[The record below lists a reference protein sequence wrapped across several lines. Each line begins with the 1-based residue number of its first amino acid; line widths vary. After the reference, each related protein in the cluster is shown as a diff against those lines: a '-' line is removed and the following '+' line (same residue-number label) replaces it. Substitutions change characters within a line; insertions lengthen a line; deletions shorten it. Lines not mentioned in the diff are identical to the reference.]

1 VKKKTV
7 RKKIGLVLPGG
18 GARGAY
24 QVGVLKAFLEISQT
38 KSESPFDIISGTS
51 AGAINAAFLA
61 SEAHIF
67 DHSVVSLV
75 DVWSNF
81 TTNKVYK
88 TDPVTMLKSS
98 LNWFFTIISGGV
110 LIPNPTSLLDNQ
122 PLKNLLRETIKFSD
136 IQNNIESSIIESL
149 AVTSASYRSR
159 KSCTFF
165 QANNSVNNWQKTHRE
180 GKKTSINLD
189 HLMASVA
196 LPLIFPAVRIKD
208 EYFGDGAMRQATP
221 LSPAIRLG
229 AEKLMVISVKETD
242 YRFQFSNPGEQYP
255 SFAKIAGYMLEA
267 LFLDGLYSDIERLNR
282 VNQIISNSEDRE
294 IKTDN
299 KTMKY
304 IDYLVISPSEDL
316 NEIAQK
322 HYYNIPLSIRLL
334 LQGLGFLKDS
344 KSELLSF
351 LLFESIY
358 TRELIDLGYRDGIT
372 KKEEI
377 ADFMTR

>member
-1 VKKKTV
+1 MNKKL
-7 RKKIGLVLPGG
+7 GLVLPGG

-24 QVGVLKAFLEISQT
+24 QVGVLKAFLEISQK
-38 KSESPFDIISGTS
+38 KSQSPFKIISGTS

-61 SEAHIF
+61 SEAHMF
-67 DHSVVSLV
+67 DHSVASLL

-81 TTNKVYK
+81 TSNKVYK

-98 LNWFFTIISGGV
+98 LHWFFTIISGGF

-122 PLKNLLRETIKFSD
+122 PLKNLLKETIRFSD
-136 IQNNIESSIIESL
+136 IQNNIQSSIIESL
-149 AVTSASYRSR
+149 AVTSASYMSR

-165 QANNSVNNWQKTHRE
+165 QSNSNTNDWQKTHRE
-180 GKKTSINLD
+180 GKTSQINLN

-196 LPLIFPAVRIKD
+196 LPLIFPAVRIGD

-229 AEKLMVISVKETD
+229 AEKLMIISAKETD
-242 YRFQFSNPGEQYP
+242 DRFQFNNPGEQYP

-267 LFLDGLYSDIERLNR
+267 LFLDGLYSDIERLDR
-282 VNQIISNSEDRE
+282 VNHIIRNSGDIEV
-294 IKTDN
+294 KTDN
-299 KTMKY
+299 KTMRY
-304 IDYLVISPSEDL
+304 INYIVISPSEDL

-322 HYYNIPLSIRLL
+322 HYNQMSLSIRLL
-334 LQGLGFLKDS
+334 LQGLGLLKDS

-351 LLFESIY
+351 LLFEAAY
-358 TRELIDLGYRDGIT
+358 TTELIDLGYRDGIR
-372 KKEEI
+372 KREEI
-377 ADFMTR
+377 MDFMNI

>member
-1 VKKKTV
+1 MKKKV
-7 RKKIGLVLPGG
+7 GLVLPGG

-24 QVGVLKAFLEISQT
+24 QVGVLKAFLEISKT
-38 KSESPFDIISGTS
+38 KSESPFDIFSGTS
-51 AGAINAAFLA
+51 AGAINGTFLA
-61 SEAHIF
+61 SGAHIF

-88 TDPVTMLKSS
+88 TDPITMFKSS
-98 LNWFFTIISGGV
+98 LHWFLTVISGGV

-122 PLKNLLRETIKFSD
+122 PLRNLLRETIKFPD
-136 IQNNIESSIIESL
+136 IQNNIESSSIESL

-165 QANNSVNNWQKTHRE
+165 QANSNANNWNKTHRE
-180 GKKTSINLD
+180 GKKTLINLD

-196 LPLIFPAVRIKD
+196 LPLIFPAVSIKN

-229 AEKLMVISVKETD
+229 AEKLMIISAKETD
-242 YRFQFSNPGEQYP
+242 DRFQLNNPGEQYP
-255 SFAKIAGYMLEA
+255 SFAKITGYILEA

-282 VNQIISNSEDRE
+282 INQIIKNSGDRG
-294 IKTDN
+294 IKTNN
-299 KTMKY
+299 KTMKFV
-304 IDYLVISPSEDL
+304 DYLIISPSEDL
-316 NEIAQK
+316 NEIARK
-322 HYYNIPLSIRLL
+322 HYQSMPLSIRLL
-334 LQGLGFLKDS
+334 LQGLGLLKDS

-351 LLFESIY
+351 LLFESVY
-358 TRELIDLGYRDGIT
+358 TSELIDLGYRDGIG

-377 ADFMTR
+377 ADFMNR

>member
-1 VKKKTV
+1 VKKKV
-7 RKKIGLVLPGG
+7 GLVLPGG

-24 QVGVLKAFLEISQT
+24 QVGVLKAFLEISKT
-38 KSESPFDIISGTS
+38 KSESPFDIFSGTS
-51 AGAINAAFLA
+51 AGAINGAFLA
-61 SEAHIF
+61 SEAHMF
-67 DHSVVSLV
+67 DHSVASLL

-81 TTNKVYK
+81 TSNKVYK
-88 TDPVTMLKSS
+88 TDPITMLKSS
-98 LNWFFTIISGGV
+98 LHWFLTIISGGV

-122 PLKNLLRETIKFSD
+122 PLRNLLRERIKFPD
-136 IQNNIESSIIESL
+136 IQNNIESSSIESL

-165 QANNSVNNWQKTHRE
+165 QANSNANNWQKTHRE
-180 GKKTSINLD
+180 GKKTLINLD

-196 LPLIFPAVRIKD
+196 LPLIFPAVRIGD

-221 LSPAIRLG
+221 LSPTIRLG
-229 AEKLMVISVKETD
+229 AEKLMIISVKETD
-242 YRFQFSNPGEQYP
+242 DRFQFNSPGEQYP

-282 VNQIISNSEDRE
+282 INQIIKNSGDKE
-294 IKTDN
+294 IKTNN
-299 KTMKY
+299 KIMKY
-304 IDYLVISPSEDL
+304 VDYLVISPSEDL

-322 HYYNIPLSIRLL
+322 HYHNMPLSIRLL
-334 LQGLGFLKDS
+334 LQGLGLLKDS

-351 LLFESIY
+351 LLFESVY
-358 TRELIDLGYRDGIT
+358 TRELIDLGYRDGIS

-377 ADFMTR
+377 ADFMSR

>member
-1 VKKKTV
+1 VKKKV
-7 RKKIGLVLPGG
+7 GLVLPGG

-24 QVGVLKAFLEISQT
+24 QVGVLKAFLEISKT
-38 KSESPFDIISGTS
+38 KSESPFDIFSGTS
-51 AGAINAAFLA
+51 AGAINGAFLA

-67 DHSVVSLV
+67 DHSIVSLI

-81 TTNKVYK
+81 TSNKVYK
-88 TDPVTMLKSS
+88 TDPITMLKTS
-98 LNWFFTIISGGV
+98 LHWFLTIISGGV

-122 PLKNLLRETIKFSD
+122 PLRNLLRETIKFPD
-136 IQNNIESSIIESL
+136 IQNNIESSSIESL

-165 QANNSVNNWQKTHRE
+165 QANSNANNWNKTHRE
-180 GKKTSINLD
+180 GKKTLINLD

-229 AEKLMVISVKETD
+229 AEKLMIISAKETD
-242 YRFQFSNPGEQYP
+242 DRFQFNNPGEQYP

-282 VNQIISNSEDRE
+282 INQIIKNSGDSE
-294 IKTDN
+294 IKTN
-299 KTMKY
+299 SKTMKY
-304 IDYLVISPSEDL
+304 VDYLVISPSEDL

-322 HYYNIPLSIRLL
+322 HYQNMPFSIRLL
-334 LQGLGFLKDS
+334 LQGLGLLKDS

-351 LLFESIY
+351 LLFESVY
-358 TRELIDLGYRDGIT
+358 TSELIDLGYRDGIA

-377 ADFMTR
+377 AEFMSR